1 LERRC
6 IVLYKFANCRGVDAT
21 ETQKHGISRK
31 NYHSVH
37 PLIKSADFMSKTFAE
52 KIFGAEKGAI
62 VFARPDIILSHDNT
76 SSIYSTFKKMGGTVP
91 ANPDTLLIT
100 LDHNAPPTNSKLAND
115 YQVIRNLVEQFGI
128 KKFHD
133 VGDGICHQLMANYA
147 RPKMIIVGSDSHT
160 STAGA
165 FNAFAAG
172 IDRTETAGLWKQ
184 GETWF
189 RVPETFRITLNGK
202 LGKGVYAKDLAL
214 WIIGMIGSS
223 GADYM
228 SIEYHGEGVKTL
240 TIADRMVL
248 CNLASEM
255 GAKNAVFPAD
265 EVLEKHLGQKT
276 EGIWADADAT
286 YSREIVID
294 LASVFPVVAAPHHV
308 DNVKAVSEVQG
319 TKIQEALVG
328 TCTNGRIEDL
338 REAAGV
344 MKGQKLPKYMQMLII
359 PASKEI
365 YKQAMK
371 EGLIEIFMDAGANV
385 LSASCGPCLGTGQGI
400 PADGYNVIS
409 TANRNFKGRMGN
421 NMAGI
426 YLASPATVA
435 ISALKGEIT
444 DPRNIISGDKYP
456 YKAEQSATVDIKSGD
471 DRFAGGTWNYADV
484 DNLNTDQ
491 MFAGNLTYNINSSEG
506 DKILP
511 YLFKGFD
518 DSFAERVK
526 TGDILMAGANFGC
539 GSSREHPAVGL
550 ATAGVKAVIC
560 KSVNRIF
567 YRSSVNQGLPII
579 LVPDAVAAYKQG
591 DKVDIDFSKGIV
603 TVGTKEF
610 RFAPLPSKLMDIF
623 QAKGLVNY
631 VKMK

>member
-1 LERRC
+1 MP
-6 IVLYKFANCRGVDAT
+6 G
-21 ETQKHGISRK
+21 
-31 NYHSVH
+31 
-37 PLIKSADFMSKTFAE
+37 KTFAE
-52 KIFGAEKGAI
+52 KILTAPKGSI
-62 VFARPDIILSHDNT
+62 VFAKPDIILSHDNT
-76 SSIYSTFKKMGGTVP
+76 SSIYTTFKKMGGEKIG
-91 ANPDTLLIT
+91 NPDTLLIT

-115 YQVIRNLVEQFGI
+115 YQVIRDLVEKAGI
-128 KKFHD
+128 RKFHD
-133 VGDGICHQLMANYA
+133 VGDGICHQLMSLYA
-147 RPKMIIVGSDSHT
+147 KPGMIIVGSDSHT
-160 STAGA
+160 SSAGA

-189 RVPETFRITLNGK
+189 RVPESVKIILKGK
-202 LGKGVYAKDLAL
+202 FPQGVYAKDLAL

-228 SIEYHGEGVKTL
+228 SIEYHGDGVKTL
-240 TIADRMVL
+240 SVADRMVL

-255 GAKNAVFPAD
+255 GAKNAVFPSD
-265 EVLEKHLGQKT
+265 EVLEKHFGYKY
-276 EGIWADADAT
+276 EGTWADPDAE
-286 YSREIVID
+286 YLKVIEINLND
-294 LASVFPVVAAPHHV
+294 LFPVVAAPHHV

-319 TKIQEALVG
+319 TKIQEALIG

-344 MKGQKLPKYMQMLII
+344 LHGQKLPKYMQMLII

-365 YKQAMK
+365 YLQAMH
-371 EGLIEIFMDAGANV
+371 EGLIEIFIEAGANV
-385 LSASCGPCLGTGQGI
+385 LSTSCGPCLGTGQGI
-400 PADGYNVIS
+400 PADNYNVIS

-421 NMAGI
+421 NMANI

-435 ISALKGEIT
+435 VSALKGEIT
-444 DPRNIISGDKYP
+444 DPRGIVANNKYP
-456 YKAEQSATVDIKSGD
+456 FHAPQSATVDVKAGD
-471 DRFAGGTWNYADV
+471 DRFAAGTWNYADV

-518 DSFAERVK
+518 DSFSERVK
-526 TGDILMAGANFGC
+526 AGDILMAGANFGC

-550 ATAGVKAVIC
+550 AFAGVKAVIC

-567 YRSSVNQGLPII
+567 YRSAVNQGLPII
-579 LVPDAVAAYKQG
+579 LVPEAVEAYAQG
-591 DKVDIDFSKGIV
+591 NNVEIDFGKG
-603 TVGTKEF
+603 TVNVGEKSF
-610 RFAPLPSKLMDIF
+610 QFAPLPSKLMDIF

-631 VKMK
+631 VKNK